1 MTSILDDY
9 ALNSPL
15 REKNNW
21 LKIAITVF
29 GIVVGVSSN
38 SPVTPFIIALC
49 MSIATIRF
57 SKVPLSLYLK
67 ILAAPAGFVLVSV
80 VIIAFFSGNG
90 SEIFGF
96 DLWDHR
102 FGVSTGGLNM
112 ALVVLARTI
121 SGMSC
126 LFFLSLSTPMM
137 ELFFVLKA
145 TRFPDSFIEIAMMMY
160 RYIFVFMEVA
170 MGIKYAQTVRL
181 GYKDFRTSFRSMGMM
196 GTSLFI
202 RAWEQGEKLYVSMNS
217 RCYDGRF
224 VLLEEKHPVRISEVV
239 LTSAYFILVLV
250 VFYFTRNIL
259 LI

>member
-112 ALVVLARTI
+112 AWWCLHVLSVVCPA
-121 SGMSC
+121 
-126 LFFLSLSTPMM
+126 FFPFASTPMM

-145 TRFPDSFIEIAMMMY
+145 TRFGFLHRDSHDDVSLYLCLLWKWYGYQVRPDGKTGIQGFQDLVQVNGHDG
-160 RYIFVFMEVA
+160 YIS
-170 MGIKYAQTVRL
+170 I
-181 GYKDFRTSFRSMGMM
+181 YKGM
-196 GTSLFI
+196 GTG
-202 RAWEQGEKLYVSMNS
+202 GEALCFHELK
-217 RCYDGRF
+217 
-224 VLLEEKHPVRISEVV
+224 VL
-239 LTSAYFILVLV
+239 
-250 VFYFTRNIL
+250 
-259 LI
+259 

>member
-1 MTSILDDY
+1 
-9 ALNSPL
+9 
-15 REKNNW
+15 
-21 LKIAITVF
+21 
-29 GIVVGVSSN
+29 
-38 SPVTPFIIALC
+38 

-126 LFFLSLSTPMM
+126 LF
-137 ELFFVLKA
+137 
-145 TRFPDSFIEIAMMMY
+145 
-160 RYIFVFMEVA
+160 
-170 MGIKYAQTVRL
+170 
-181 GYKDFRTSFRSMGMM
+181 SFRSQPHDGAILRIEGYPFPGFLHRDSHDDVSLYLCLYGSGHGYQVRPDGKTGIQGFQDLVQVNGHDGYISIHKGM
-196 GTSLFI
+196 GTG
-202 RAWEQGEKLYVSMNS
+202 GEALCFHELK
-217 RCYDGRF
+217 
-224 VLLEEKHPVRISEVV
+224 VL
-239 LTSAYFILVLV
+239 
-250 VFYFTRNIL
+250 
-259 LI
+259 